1 MIGKYLYQFVYVF
14 YYKHDLWHK
23 GSVFLAIR
31 TLLHCKYSA
40 YIRFMSVFGTVKVF
54 GNGWLSGALRKTCLF
69 YNVKVIM
76 IRGFKLRI

>member
-40 YIRFMSVFGTVKVF
+40 IYALC
-54 GNGWLSGALRKTCLF
+54 LSLAQLLPSEMADYQVCCE
-69 YNVKVIM
+69 NVPV
-76 IRGFKLRI
+76 L

>member
-40 YIRFMSVFGTVKVF
+40 YIHFMTEFGTIITF
-54 GNGWLSGALRKTCLF
+54 GNG
-69 YNVKVIM
+69 
-76 IRGFKLRI
+76 

>member
-40 YIRFMSVFGTVKVF
+40 YIRFMSVLTQLLPSEMADYQVCCENVP
-54 GNGWLSGALRKTCLF
+54 AL
-69 YNVKVIM
+69 
-76 IRGFKLRI
+76 

>member
-14 YYKHDLWHK
+14 YYKHDLWYK

-31 TLLHCKYSA
+31 TLFNRKIFCLYTL
-40 YIRFMSVFGTVKVF
+40 YISIWH
-54 GNGWLSGALRKTCLF
+54 NYNLRKWLIIKCVAKMCLL

-76 IRGFKLRI
+76 IRGL

>member
-40 YIRFMSVFGTVKVF
+40 CIRFMSV
-54 GNGWLSGALRKTCLF
+54 LAQLRCSEIVD
-69 YNVKVIM
+69 YQVYCENVPV
-76 IRGFKLRI
+76 L

>member
-31 TLLHCKYSA
+31 TLSHGKYSA
-40 YIRFMSVFGTVKVF
+40 YIRFMSVLAQLRCSEIVDYQVRC
-54 GNGWLSGALRKTCLF
+54 GNVPVL
-69 YNVKVIM
+69 
-76 IRGFKLRI
+76 

>member
-40 YIRFMSVFGTVKVF
+40 YIRFMSVLAQLLPSEMADYQV
-54 GNGWLSGALRKTCLF
+54 RCE
-69 YNVKVIM
+69 NVPV
-76 IRGFKLRI
+76 L